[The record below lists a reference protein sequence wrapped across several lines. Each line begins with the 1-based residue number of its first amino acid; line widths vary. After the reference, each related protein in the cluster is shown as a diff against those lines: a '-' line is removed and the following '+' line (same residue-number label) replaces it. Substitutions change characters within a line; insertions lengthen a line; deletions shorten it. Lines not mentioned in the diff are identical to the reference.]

1 MRNKRRKLIAVVL
14 LALAALVACVLVLP
28 DREPTWQGRT
38 LGAWLRD
45 FDADKPEIRASAV
58 DAIRQIGTNAL
69 PLIIQ
74 RLQHPDSRAPSK
86 ILALKL
92 KLLELLTKQSL
103 VKIQFRPGASP
114 RHQALA
120 AIDALGPA
128 AANALPALEK
138 LLHEN
143 PPDPRVPY
151 LIARI
156 GPEGLPLLR
165 QALTNE
171 NRIVRT
177 EARVCLEM
185 FNSRSEALF
194 PGDAI
199 DAPSFDRRICEFNL
213 RMVRAAF
220 EEYKRQHPEKLLPKN
235 ITDMPPPSEI
245 PPGFQPSSRPP
256 TNQTSRPRLSS
267 PPAEPDNY
275 E

>member
-1 MRNKRRKLIAVVL
+1 MRNNRRKLITVVL
-14 LALAALVACVLVLP
+14 LAFAALVVCVLVFR
-28 DREPTWQGRT
+28 DREPAWQGRT

-45 FDADKPEIRASAV
+45 FEADKPESRASAA

-69 PLIIQ
+69 PLIIK
-74 RLQHPDSRAPSK
+74 RLQHPDPRRPSR

-92 KLLELLTKQSL
+92 RLFDPLNKQSL

-120 AIDALGPA
+120 AIDALGPLA
-128 AANALPALEK
+128 TNALPALEK

-143 PPDPRVPY
+143 PPDPRLPY
-151 LIARI
+151 VIARI

-171 NRIVRT
+171 NRIFRT

-185 FNSRSEALF
+185 FNSRSIVLL
-194 PGDAI
+194 PGASMDA
-199 DAPSFDRRICEFNL
+199 ASFDQRICEFNL
-213 RMVRAAF
+213 QMLNAAF
-220 EEYKRQHPEKLLPKN
+220 KEYQRQHPEKRLPKD
-235 ITDMPPPSEI
+235 ITDMPPPSEL
-245 PPGFQPSSRPP
+245 PPGFQSPSRPP
-256 TNQTSRPRLSS
+256 ANPPSRPRSNS
-267 PPAEPDNY
+267 TPARPDNY

>member
-14 LALAALVACVLVLP
+14 LALAALVACVLVFP
-28 DREPTWQGRT
+28 DREPAWQGRT

-45 FDADKPEIRASAV
+45 FDADKPESRASAA

-74 RLQHPDSRAPSK
+74 RLQHPDRRSPSA

-92 KLLELLTKQSL
+92 KLFELLSKQSL

-128 AANALPALEK
+128 AANALPALGK

-143 PPDPRVPY
+143 PPDPRAPY

-165 QALTNE
+165 QALTNK
-171 NRIVRT
+171 NGIVRT

-194 PGDAI
+194 PADGMDVS
-199 DAPSFDRRICEFNL
+199 SFDRRICEFNL
-213 RMVRAAF
+213 RMVRAGF
-220 EEYKRQHPEKLLPKN
+220 QEYKRQHPEEFLLRD
-235 ITDMPPPSEI
+235 ITDMPPPSEL
-245 PPGFQPSSRPP
+245 PPGIRPSSRPP
-256 TNQTSRPRLSS
+256 ANPPSRPRLNS
-267 PPAEPDNY
+267 PPAGPDNY